1 MYKSWLPS
9 GLLFAISL
17 LRVSSS
23 GAKDEQEAGPTC
35 TFLQGGR
42 TLPQGLGWGGNG
54 DLIVCL
60 LISYTRLLF
69 AKQCS

>member
-42 TLPQGLGWGGNG
+42 TLPAWVMG
-54 DLIVCL
+54 
-60 LISYTRLLF
+60 T
-69 AKQCS
+69 